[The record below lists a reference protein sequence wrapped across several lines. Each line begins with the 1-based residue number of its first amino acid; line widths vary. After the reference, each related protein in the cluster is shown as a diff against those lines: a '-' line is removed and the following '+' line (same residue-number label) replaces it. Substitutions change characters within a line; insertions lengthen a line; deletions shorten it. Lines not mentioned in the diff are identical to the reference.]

1 MLDLVR
7 FEEIVVLLKDRLS
20 QIPENITD
28 RKVMDDDWTLKEIIG
43 HLIDS
48 AANNHQ
54 RFVRLQ
60 FGDLLDF
67 PAYNGEE
74 WVKVQRYA
82 DMKWKDII
90 ILWYSYNC
98 ILLKVIEHMDNASL
112 QNVWVKGEE
121 KLSLGH
127 LVNDYY
133 QHIELHIDHFERR
146 LKEISGEN

>member
-1 MLDLVR
+1 MPDLVR
-7 FEEIVVLLKDRLS
+7 LEGIVNFLNDRLA
-20 QIPENITD
+20 QIPEEITD
-28 RKVMDDDWTLKEIIG
+28 RKLSEENWTLKEIIG

-48 AANNHQ
+48 ACNNHQ

-74 WVKVQRYA
+74 WIKVQRYD

-90 ILWYSYNC
+90 TLWYSYNC
-98 ILLKVIEHMDNASL
+98 ILLKVIENINHDSL
-112 QNVWVKGEE
+112 QNVWVNGEDT
-121 KLSLGH
+121 LSLGH

-133 QHIELHIDHFERR
+133 NHMEWHIKHFEER
-146 LKEISGEN
+146 LKEVRGEN